1 MADSTTTPTTSAS
14 TTGGFSNYMK
24 KIGSNYMKKLGDPTS
39 WENRFT
45 ARLAGQEP
53 ENPQTEKEFVVAD
66 IDKLKEEIESKGE
79 SNKVKNRKA
88 LPYTFIKSS
97 GLLPKDVLDK
107 INELLPTLKDTEQ
120 VTVTT
125 PTKEDTV
132 IIAKINDNWYAFITN
147 EHKPVTTYKL
157 NTPFLI
163 DAVKILKHYSNPP
176 VGYENTGIPFL
187 MLNYKRAQRFRS
199 DIKRRGS
206 SLINKSLPEWE
217 FYRSLGNVTMEF
229 IKKYLQSIENNNGNI
244 EISDKLNNIIS
255 ISYINSPDPENASK
269 RLKAPYAYLTSDGA
283 AKQQTNIPKPNT
295 TNTPHS
301 GNIPP
306 SNPGQSRVP
315 GHDLLRTTENINFLR
330 RYENILKRFE

>member
-53 ENPQTEKEFVVAD
+53 ENPQTEKVFVVAN
-66 IDKLKEEIESKGE
+66 IDALLKEIESNGE
-79 SNKVKNRKA
+79 NNKVKNKKA
-88 LPYTFIKSS
+88 LPYSSIKPSV
-97 GLLPKDVLDK
+97 LPKDILDK

-132 IIAKINDNWYAFITN
+132 TIAKINDNWYAFITN

-187 MLNYKRAQRFRS
+187 MLNYRRANLFRS
-199 DIKRRGS
+199 DIKSKGS
-206 SLINKSLPEWE
+206 NLFRDSLPEWE

-255 ISYINSPDPENASK
+255 ISYINSPDPENANK
-269 RLKAPYAYLTSDGA
+269 RLKVPYAYLTSDGA
-283 AKQQTNIPKPNT
+283 AKQQTNIPQPNN
-295 TNTPHS
+295 TNTPR
-301 GNIPP
+301 GNIPT
-306 SNPGQSRVP
+306 N
-315 GHDLLRTTENINFLR
+315 DFLLPEKNINFLR

>member
-1 MADSTTTPTTSAS
+1 MADSITTPTTSTS

-45 ARLAGQEP
+45 ARLAGNEP
-53 ENPQTEKEFVVAD
+53 ENPQTQKEFVVAN
-66 IDKLKEEIESKGE
+66 IDALLKEIESNGE
-79 SNKVKNRKA
+79 NNKVKNRKA
-88 LPYTFIKSS
+88 LPYSSIKPSV
-97 GLLPKDVLDK
+97 LPKDILDK

-132 IIAKINDNWYAFITN
+132 TIAKINDNWYAFITN
-147 EHKPVTTYKL
+147 EHKPDKPDTTYKL

-163 DAVKILKHYSNPP
+163 DAVKILKNYSKPP

-187 MLNYKRAQRFRS
+187 SLNYKRAQKFRS
-199 DIKRRGS
+199 DIRAKGS
-206 SLINKSLPEWE
+206 LLFRDSLPEWE

-255 ISYINSPDPENASK
+255 ISYINIPDPEHANK
-269 RLKAPYAYLTSDGA
+269 RLKVPYAYLTSDGA
-283 AKQQTNIPKPNT
+283 AKQQTNIPQPNT

-306 SNPGQSRVP
+306 
-315 GHDLLRTTENINFLR
+315 HNFLSM
-330 RYENILKRFE
+330 YENILKRFE